1 MKKVVQ
7 VFETDSGEV
16 VIAFLGIMGSDGL
29 LIWRGGK
36 GWEFHAP
43 NSRAWDAQHQG
54 TYRNSRS
61 TPIGEAALRARGIP
75 WPDPAAYS
83 STSLQWKDN
92 FASAVASSA
101 VHESALVILADG
113 AVHSVHLILYEDRY
127 ETAFGDG
134 KFLYPHAAF
143 WDADQ
148 CSACLQRLNDEE
160 DLKIAAGFYS
170 IGRAFTANE
179 LFIHLDAA
187 EQKVVADLRIEAYQH
202 YDLNEVLL
210 LLDPRMTWQAETSS
224 AVWRAAVCPP
234 VLARLESRPHDPV
247 EEQIWVVARGYTV
260 TTPLGALR
268 QPIVEAAFWS
278 EAQAQELAQQT
289 PPDRHAYPVRIC
301 AHQSGERL
309 VAYQH
314 QAGLALH
321 NVVALLAL
329 DRTMT

>member
-1 MKKVVQ
+1 MNGVVQ
-7 VFETDSGEV
+7 VFEADSGEF
-16 VIAFLGIMGSDGL
+16 VIAFLGTMGSDGL
-29 LIWRGGK
+29 LIWRGAK

-61 TPIGEAALRARGIP
+61 TPIGEAALKARGIP
-75 WPDPAAYS
+75 LPDPAAYS
-83 STSLQWKDN
+83 NTALQWKDN

-101 VHESALVILADG
+101 VHDVALEMLANG
-113 AVHSVHLILYEDRY
+113 TVHLAHLILYEDRY

-143 WDADQ
+143 WDAEQ
-148 CSACLQRLNDEE
+148 CNACLQRLGDEE

-170 IGRAFTANE
+170 VGREFTAKE
-179 LFIHLDAA
+179 LLIRLDRA
-187 EQKVVADLRIEAYQH
+187 EQKVVADLRIGAYEH
-202 YDLNEVLL
+202 YDLNEILL
-210 LLDPRMTWQAETSS
+210 LLDPRMAWQAETSS
-224 AVWRAAVCPP
+224 AVWRAAVFPP
-234 VLARLESRPHDPV
+234 VLARLDSRPHDPV
-247 EEQIWVVARGYTV
+247 EEQVWVVARGYTV
-260 TTPLGALR
+260 TTPLGAIR

-314 QAGLALH
+314 QEGLALH
-321 NVVALLAL
+321 NVVALLAM
-329 DRTMT
+329 DSTMK